1 MVRHRFVQHFQAEAD
16 AVTGR
21 ETRTVDGESQPA
33 VSQPLPLKARGGRLR
48 VAKRLL
54 ARGLR
59 WSGGLLML
67 GPLFWL
73 AYALVGAPFG
83 GPVVVAFVMTAVAF
97 FLFLNLYIIVAGSLW
112 MSEAGKPRRAAP
124 FFELGVKA
132 AVSGEA
138 TRVTGTLRAIEASK
152 AGDVLWTDAWFA
164 NVRLSEGTDWVVE
177 RPHAPPLVIELGA
190 APIVLSDRSEAINA
204 RDLSA
209 NGAAPL
215 GESANEAGR
224 AVRLRSGDSVTVYF
238 TGAAPEPVSLDS
250 LQLHSRTR
258 AFHRESAAYRGAAA
272 RGERVRCTPDARV
285 AVFRDAPLA

>member
-21 ETRTVDGESQPA
+21 ETRTVDGVSQPA

-164 NVRLSEGTDWVVE
+164 
-177 RPHAPPLVIELGA
+177 
-190 APIVLSDRSEAINA
+190 
-204 RDLSA
+204 
-209 NGAAPL
+209 
-215 GESANEAGR
+215 
-224 AVRLRSGDSVTVYF
+224 
-238 TGAAPEPVSLDS
+238 
-250 LQLHSRTR
+250 
-258 AFHRESAAYRGAAA
+258 
-272 RGERVRCTPDARV
+272 
-285 AVFRDAPLA
+285 